1 MAKTPELIAGVCRQW
16 LFSPKGD
23 VEGVLLAIKGA
34 VVQVTGDPATGRL
47 LTRATS
53 PGKRL
58 RLLATADHSPKT
70 AHASHPVYKFSSFAD
85 AAGQPIAPP
94 GADPAK
100 AVLKGVVAALHFA
113 RHGEP
118 NGVVLETGEFIHL
131 RPHGMALLG
140 LGVGAE
146 VRAVGELR
154 LTALGQ
160 PMLEARQVNR
170 IVID

>member
-1 MAKTPELIAGVCRQW
+1 M
-16 LFSPKGD
+16 
-23 VEGVLLAIKGA
+23 
-34 VVQVTGDPATGRL
+34 
-47 LTRATS
+47 
-53 PGKRL
+53 
-58 RLLATADHSPKT
+58 
-70 AHASHPVYKFSSFAD
+70 
-85 AAGQPIAPP
+85 
-94 GADPAK
+94 
-100 AVLKGVVAALHFA
+100 VAALHFA

-140 LGVGAE
+140 LGVGAA